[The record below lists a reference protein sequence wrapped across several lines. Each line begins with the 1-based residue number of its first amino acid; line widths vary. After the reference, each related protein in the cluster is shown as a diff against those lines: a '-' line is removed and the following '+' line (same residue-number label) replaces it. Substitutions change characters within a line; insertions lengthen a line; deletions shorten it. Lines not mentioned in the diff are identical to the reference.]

1 MQGNEIKQR
10 SVLNIRKMFVAALLG
25 GIIGICLPQYFNFP
39 LLAVLFSLTCMA
51 LYTGFGYS
59 HSVNSPFLEQF
70 ADSVYYLGFLL
81 TLVALVISLYFYQG
95 DTLESGLL
103 VANFSL
109 ALLTTI
115 FGLAVRIYINN
126 FQVDIHSA
134 ERHMMTEV
142 EHAANDLVRK
152 AKLISMQLDVSH
164 QETQIAIQQSIKH
177 AGEGMHQAAL
187 IVEKY
192 ARTGSEALLES
203 MKATNQTVIKA
214 VAALENS
221 IQNTKLPEDVFTEK
235 LNGPLDRLVN
245 RIDETQIQLKE
256 LNTQQNT
263 IVQSTQG
270 IVESMGKTVAEVD
283 ILTQSISCFNDKLN
297 ANTKVNDDF
306 VQVVREISSLSEKT
320 AEISKNLT
328 QQTEQSTVA
337 MHNFSKLVGV
347 INTLPDDMETMS
359 LRLKQSSAKV
369 SEIFQ
374 SIGDN
379 THSGARIGEDLQG
392 IATALANTR
401 ETVKQISD
409 FGIHVISTFNR
420 LETFNQLI
428 EQHTQL
434 LADMGGVAQLDI
446 NLAKEHQTEMAKIL
460 QQSRQS
466 LLLMQQDF
474 VDGINNVSEQLKG

>member
-1 MQGNEIKQR
+1 MPNNEIKQR
-10 SVLNIRKMFVAALLG
+10 SVLDIRKMFVAALLG
-25 GIIGICLPQYFNFP
+25 GIISICLPQYFNLP
-39 LLAVLFSLTCMA
+39 LLAVLCSLTCMA

-59 HSVNSPFLEQF
+59 HSVDSVFLEQF

-81 TLVALVISLYFYQG
+81 TLVALVISLYFYQS

-126 FQVDIHSA
+126 FQVDIQSA

-142 EHAANDLVRK
+142 EYAANDLVRK

-187 IVEKY
+187 TVEKY
-192 ARTGSEALLES
+192 ARSGSEALLLNMNETS
-203 MKATNQTVIKA
+203 QKMTKAAEVF
-214 VAALENS
+214 ENS
-221 IQNTKLPEDVFTEK
+221 ILNTKLPEEVFSEK
-235 LNGPLDRLVN
+235 LKGPLERLVT
-245 RIDETQIQLKE
+245 RLDESQILIKE
-256 LNTQQNT
+256 LNTQQST
-263 IVQSTQG
+263 LAQSTQG

-297 ANTKVNDDF
+297 ANTRINDDF
-306 VQVVREISSLSEKT
+306 VQVVRDISSLSEKT

-328 QQTEQSTVA
+328 QQTEQSTIA
-337 MHNFSKLVGV
+337 MQNFNKLAGV
-347 INTLPDDMETMS
+347 VNSLPDDMETMS
-359 LRLKQSSAKV
+359 LRLKKSSAKV
-369 SEIFQ
+369 SEIFN

-379 THSGARIGEDLQG
+379 TQSGARIGEDLQD
-392 IATALANTR
+392 IATALANTK

-434 LADMGGVAQLDI
+434 LADMGGVARQDI
-446 NLAKEHQTEMAKIL
+446 NLAKEHQLEMAKIL

-466 LLLMQQDF
+466 QMLMQQDF
-474 VDGINNVSEQLKG
+474 VEGINNVSEQLKD